1 MDLDA
6 QDASEVLAHDE
17 LPIGHPGRES
27 QVLTWFKEL
36 VAYKIERYARAR
48 KVWEAV
54 RFELLSVQELLSFQ
68 EDINSN
74 KLWAEVRQ
82 ELGEFFEQLWIVSW
96 QTIQRKGRR
105 LKRQTKGECAL
116 QRLRL
121 LLFTIPSRISCPYQP
136 QQHGKKGL

>member
-1 MDLDA
+1 M
-6 QDASEVLAHDE
+6 ELA
-17 LPIGHPGRES
+17 IGHPGHES

-54 RFELLSVQELLSFQ
+54 HFELLSVQELLSFQ

-82 ELGEFFEQLWIVSW
+82 EFGGEFFEQLWIVSW

-105 LKRQTKGECAL
+105 GKRQ
-116 QRLRL
+116 
-121 LLFTIPSRISCPYQP
+121 S
-136 QQHGKKGL
+136 